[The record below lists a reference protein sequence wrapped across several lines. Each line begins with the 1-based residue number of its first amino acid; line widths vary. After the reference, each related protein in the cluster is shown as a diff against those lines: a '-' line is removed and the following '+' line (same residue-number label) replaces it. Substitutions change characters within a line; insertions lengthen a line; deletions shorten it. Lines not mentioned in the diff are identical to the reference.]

1 MYLEIHTYIL
11 IIKPPFFIVDKRH
24 TTSFLAFANNAPT
37 FFSINLSIRA
47 NICWGFT
54 IYLKMSHLLGGL
66 KTSPNFLSQF
76 LCNEK
81 NINWVQNADIL
92 TCFLLS
98 TGTTTM
104 AARCSSRGR
113 TPGSPACPSSCC
125 PSRGRGGPSVS
136 SGVWGSGSC
145 TQHSVICSV
154 ESLEIQIVKY
164 GHFQFYQEQELSNSV
179 DTPSFV
185 STFNGILSEARSQE
199 KRPFSFSRYC
209 LTHLANSSWYQI
221 ILASSVHSSNPQSII
236 WYVNVSTSRC
246 CTHHTVKRCKM

>member
-1 MYLEIHTYIL
+1 MLLHSSVSICQYVQIFVEAN
-11 IIKPPFFIVDKRH
+11 
-24 TTSFLAFANNAPT
+24 SFTRFP
-37 FFSINLSIRA
+37 
-47 NICWGFT
+47 GFT
-54 IYLKMSHLLGGL
+54 YYLKIFQLLE
-66 KTSPNFLSQF
+66 SFVFFSQF

-81 NINWVQNADIL
+81 NINWIQNDDIL

-113 TPGSPACPSSCC
+113 TRGGTPGSPACPSSCC
-125 PSRGRGGPSVS
+125 PPRGRGGPSVS

-179 DTPSFV
+179 YTLFFV
-185 STFNGILSEARSQE
+185 STFNGILSESRIWTHRSQE
-199 KRPFSFSRYC
+199 KSPFRVLVHRYC

-221 ILASSVHSSNPQSII
+221 IIS
-236 WYVNVSTSRC
+236 
-246 CTHHTVKRCKM
+246 

>member
-47 NICWGFT
+47 NICLGFT

-66 KTSPNFLSQF
+66 KTSPSPGFLSQF

-81 NINWVQNADIL
+81 NINWIQNDDIL

-98 TGTTTM
+98 TGTSTM

-113 TPGSPACPSSCC
+113 TRGGTPGSPACPSSCC

-179 DTPSFV
+179 YTLFFV
-185 STFNGILSEARSQE
+185 STFNGILSESRIWTHRSQE
-199 KRPFSFSRYC
+199 KSPFRVLVHRYC

-221 ILASSVHSSNPQSII
+221 IIS
-236 WYVNVSTSRC
+236 
-246 CTHHTVKRCKM
+246 